1 MSNILHSQER
11 VGVLAH
17 VSDNLRRLRAAAG
30 LSQTALATA
39 SGISRRMIIA
49 VESGDANISL
59 SSLDKLA
66 GALGVGFVDLV
77 RDPTGASLN
86 EINVVTWKGSNADS
100 SSVLLGS
107 SPASK
112 EAQMWS
118 WSIGAGDRYD
128 AERDPEGWHEM
139 VFVTEGVLTLVLS
152 GDEREFHPGMF
163 TIYSSAQE
171 YSYVN
176 NGTDLLKFV
185 RNVVS

>member
-1 MSNILHSQER
+1 MSNILHSQGR
-11 VGVLAH
+11 VGVLAY

-77 RDPTGASLN
+77 RDSAGEPSS
-86 EINVVTWKGSNADS
+86 EINVVTWKGSSAQS
-100 SSVLLGS
+100 ASVLLGS
-107 SPASK
+107 LPAAK

-118 WSIGAGDRYD
+118 WSIGPGDRYD

-139 VFVTEGVLTLVLS
+139 VFVTEGILTLVLS
-152 GDEREFHPGMF
+152 GVEKEFQPGTF
-163 TIYSSAQE
+163 TIYSSAQD

-176 NGTDLLKFV
+176 NATTLVKFV
-185 RNVVS
+185 KNVVS